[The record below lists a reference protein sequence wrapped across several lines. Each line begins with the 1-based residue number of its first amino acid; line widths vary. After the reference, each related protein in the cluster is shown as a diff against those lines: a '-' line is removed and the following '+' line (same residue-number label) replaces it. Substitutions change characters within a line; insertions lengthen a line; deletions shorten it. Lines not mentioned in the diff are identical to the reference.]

1 MLSLSIREIKT
12 ESLLFVFS
20 IFTVFIAMLGIVS
33 YISNTTILLSFLI
46 FLLSILFYFKG
57 KNINQWLINII
68 SVILLIYPFLGLSIE
83 DIVLP
88 STEALTLITVIRLLG
103 KKTLREYF
111 QIYLLSMLLL
121 VASTLFDISWI
132 FLIRVFLI
140 LILTVFSILIITYTK
155 ETSHTFVE
163 RKILGELLRYALI
176 ITICSI
182 PLSFLF
188 FFFLP
193 RTPYPLLD
201 IGLTKAKTGF
211 TSIVD
216 LGSVASIEEDRT
228 VVMRITMNRIQ
239 DNQLYW
245 RMITFDTFDGTK
257 WIKKEN
263 LTLKP
268 TVTGEKI
275 KYTVLFEPSF
285 ENYIAVLDFPSIVF
299 LENLILEY
307 PGIYKTESPIDK
319 TLKYNAESF
328 LNFNLY
334 EMEPS
339 KIYLQ
344 IPKLISDQFK
354 SLIEK
359 ITSEAKDEREIINKI
374 LAFLRNYEYSL
385 KVLPKGENP
394 IEDFI
399 FKTKKGNCEYFA
411 TSMALMLRIKGIP
424 ARAVGGFRGGSYN
437 PFGGYYIIRASDAH
451 LWVEAWIKG
460 RWERF
465 DPSGTRQIR
474 VTEPVIFNILD
485 YIWHNVII
493 NYDYKAQIKL
503 ATAIKKTDI
512 RLNKKYLYIAFIL
525 ILILASFKILRI
537 HQEKNKPLNKFLNLM
552 KKAGYQRLSNEGLED
567 FIFRIQDK
575 RLKEKALNFIEIYYK
590 IYFKD
595 QDFKRQDLKSFNK
608 ILEDINEIIKN
619 K

>member
-12 ESLLFVFS
+12 DNLLFIFS
-20 IFTVFIAMLGIVS
+20 ISTVLVALLGIIS
-33 YISNTTILLSFLI
+33 YVSNTIILLSFSI
-46 FLLSILFYFKG
+46 FLLSILLYVKG
-57 KNINQWLINII
+57 KNINQWLINIF
-68 SVILLIYPFLGLSIE
+68 SVILLIYPFIGFSIE

-88 STEALTLITVIRLLG
+88 STEALILITSIRLLG

-111 QIYLLSMLLL
+111 QIYLLSMLILI
-121 VASTLFDISWI
+121 ASTLFTISWV

-155 ETSHTFVE
+155 ETSNSFIE
-163 RKILGELLRYALI
+163 RKTILELLRYALI
-176 ITICSI
+176 ITVCSI
-182 PLSFLF
+182 PLSFIF

-211 TSIVD
+211 TSTVN
-216 LGSVASIEEDRT
+216 LGSVAYIEEDRT
-228 VVMRITMNRIQ
+228 VVMRVSMNRIQ
-239 DNQLYW
+239 DNHLYW

-263 LTLKP
+263 LNLKP
-268 TVTGEKI
+268 SVTGEKI
-275 KYTVLFEPSF
+275 RYTVLFEPSF

-299 LENLILEY
+299 LRNLILEY
-307 PGIYKTESPIDK
+307 PGVYKTESPIDK
-319 TLKYNAESF
+319 TLKYTAESY

-334 EMEPS
+334 EEQPS

-344 IPKLISDQFK
+344 IPKLISDKFK
-354 SLIEK
+354 SLTDN
-359 ITSEAKDEREIINKI
+359 ITSDSKDEREIINKI
-374 LAFLRNYEYSL
+374 LYFLANYEYSL
-385 KVLPKGENP
+385 KDLPKGENP
-394 IEDFI
+394 VEDFI
-399 FKTKKGNCEYFA
+399 FRTKKGNCEYFA

-424 ARAVGGFRGGSYN
+424 ARVVGGFRGGSYN

-460 RWERF
+460 QWERF

-503 ATAIKKTDI
+503 ATAIKKPDI
-512 RLNKKYLYIAFIL
+512 RLNKKYLYIAFVL
-525 ILILASFKILRI
+525 ILILTSFKILKI
-537 HQEKNKPLNKFLNLM
+537 YQEKRKPLNKFLTIM
-552 KKAGYQRLSNEGLED
+552 KKTGYERLPNEGLED
-567 FIFRIQDK
+567 FVLKIQDK
-575 RLKEKALNFIEIYYK
+575 RLKEKALKFVEVYYN

-595 QDFKRQDLKSFNK
+595 KDFRKQDLKLFNR
-608 ILEDINEIIKN
+608 ILEEINGIIKS